1 MKRSEINFVL
11 KAFAI
16 WLLVLFAVIF
26 FVPKFLPLQ
35 NNFIGGGI
43 KNYLANPFLWAWS
56 NFDGE
61 HYLAIAQ
68 NGYQPLTYFFFPL
81 YPILIKYISLPLG
94 NSLTVLVRS
103 GIFISFLSFL
113 IGLYGLYKLAKLD
126 FNEFAS
132 KYSVV
137 LILLFPTS
145 FFFGSVYTESL
156 FFALTVWCF
165 YFARRQNWLVAGIL
179 GALVTATRL
188 VGLAV
193 VAAIIIEAVEFYRKD
208 KKIPLK
214 IFGLGLSILGIATY
228 MFYLWK
234 VTGDPLN
241 FLHTV
246 GIFGAQRSSSFITL
260 PQVLYRYIFKIL
272 PVLNYQYFPVVFST
286 WLEFILSL
294 LFTVLSVYSF
304 VKLRLSYS
312 VFLALGYIIP
322 TLSGSF
328 SSMPRYV
335 LVLFP
340 AYILLSLILTK
351 NKRFLIAFSI
361 ASTILL
367 VISFAFFARG
377 YWIS

>member
-1 MKRSEINFVL
+1 MKRSEIYFVF
-11 KAFAI
+11 KVFAI
-16 WLLVLFAVIF
+16 WLIVLFAVIF
-26 FVPKFLPLQ
+26 FAPKFFVLQ

-43 KNYLANPFLWAWS
+43 RNYLANPFLWAWS

-81 YPILIKYISLPLG
+81 YPILIKYLSLPFG
-94 NSLTVLVRS
+94 NSLYVLVKS
-103 GIFISFLSFL
+103 GILISLLSFFA
-113 IGLYGLYKLAKLD
+113 GLCGLYKLAKMD
-126 FNEFAS
+126 FNEFVS
-132 KYSVV
+132 RYSVI

-165 YFARRQNWLVAGIL
+165 YFARKQNWLIAGIL
-179 GALVTATRL
+179 GAFITATRI

-193 VAAIIIEAVEFYRKD
+193 VAAVVVEAVEFYRKG

-214 IFGLGLSILGIATY
+214 VFVLGLSFLGLGIY
-228 MFYLWK
+228 ILYLWH

-246 GIFGAQRSSSFITL
+246 GIFGAQRSSSFVIL
-260 PQVLYRYIFKIL
+260 PQVFYRYIFKIL
-272 PVLNYQYFPVVFST
+272 PGLNYQYFPVVFST
-286 WLEFILSL
+286 WLEFALSL
-294 LFTVLSVYSF
+294 LFLGLSVFSF

-312 VFLALGYIIP
+312 VYLALGYIIP

-328 SSMPRYV
+328 SSMPRYL

-340 AYILLSLILTK
+340 AFILMSVILSK
-351 NKRFLIAFSI
+351 NKRFLIAFSV
-361 ASTILL
+361 ASFILL
-367 VISFAFFARG
+367 LISFAFFARG

>member
-1 MKRSEINFVL
+1 MKRSEIYFVF
-11 KAFAI
+11 KVFAI
-16 WLLVLFAVIF
+16 WLIVLFAVIF
-26 FVPKFLPLQ
+26 FAPKFFVLQ

-43 KNYLANPFLWAWS
+43 RNYLANPFLWAWS

-81 YPILIKYISLPLG
+81 YPILIKYLSLPFG
-94 NSLTVLVRS
+94 NSLYVLVKS
-103 GIFISFLSFL
+103 GILISLLSSFA
-113 IGLYGLYKLAKLD
+113 GLCGLYKLAKMD
-126 FNEFAS
+126 FNEFVS
-132 KYSVV
+132 RYSVI

-165 YFARRQNWLVAGIL
+165 YFARKQNWLIAGIL
-179 GALVTATRL
+179 GAFITATRI

-193 VAAIIIEAVEFYRKD
+193 VAAVVVEAVEFYRKG

-214 IFGLGLSILGIATY
+214 VFVLGLSFLGLGIY
-228 MFYLWK
+228 MLYLWH

-246 GIFGAQRSSSFITL
+246 GIFGAQRSSSFVIL
-260 PQVLYRYIFKIL
+260 PQVFYRYIFKIL
-272 PVLNYQYFPVVFST
+272 PGLNYQYFPVVFST
-286 WLEFILSL
+286 WLEFALSL
-294 LFTVLSVYSF
+294 LFLGLSVFSF

-312 VFLALGYIIP
+312 VYLALGYIIP

-328 SSMPRYV
+328 SSMPRYL

-340 AYILLSLILTK
+340 AFILMSVILSK
-351 NKRFLIAFSI
+351 NKRFLIAFSV
-361 ASTILL
+361 ASFILL
-367 VISFAFFARG
+367 LISFAFFARG